1 MTLRQFMELHGY
13 SDHMMAKAVG
23 VSQPTINRIKNGIN
37 KPSGETM
44 ARIEEVTNGAC
55 SAKDF
60 FPKGN

>member
-23 VSQPTINRIKNGIN
+23 VSQPTINRIKNAVN
-37 KPSGETM
+37 KPSGQTL
-44 ARIEEVTNGAC
+44 ARIEEVTSGAV